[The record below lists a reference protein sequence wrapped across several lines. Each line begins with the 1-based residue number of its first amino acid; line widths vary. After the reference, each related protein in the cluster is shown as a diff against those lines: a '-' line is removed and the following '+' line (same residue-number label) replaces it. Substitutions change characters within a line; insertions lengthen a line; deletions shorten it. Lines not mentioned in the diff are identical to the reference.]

1 MIYGVQAGAVV
12 LTEAGKKIAARNAA
26 RLKAAITAM
35 QEMLAEV
42 EDAEEV
48 DATEA
53 GRDLAEAMLRK
64 SDTLDARRDAVRRAV
79 QETMTDPLRPDAMPY
94 VWIRDLFDGSVVVE
108 SGEDGG
114 LRQYPYSVDT
124 TVDPPRYTIGEG
136 SPVQLA
142 YVPMPGALS
151 EAALDEDFVALNEGA
166 VRSDGTATIKLIT
179 PGHGSSG
186 YYPKEVLER
195 DGPKVFLEGTKMF
208 ADHPTASEEA
218 GRPERSIRDLA
229 AVLTSA
235 ARWQD
240 LGPDGPGLYAEAKVY
255 EAWRKPL
262 DEMAAD
268 TGVSIRALGRARMGE
283 VDGRKGPIV
292 ESIVSVKS
300 VDFVTDPGRGGRIV
314 PLAEAAR
321 NRTPQG
327 RSPGSG
333 GTPAKEDH
341 MPLTAEEL
349 AMIATLQESVTTLTG
364 QVQALAGQNQRLVEA
379 SALTEA
385 GTYAAQLLAGVSL
398 PQMTKDRIAK
408 AVQAQATLKEGALD
422 RDAFRAL
429 VEAAAKDEAE
439 YLSRVAGYGHVRLPG
454 GDLDLFEA
462 AKEPTGAEVEAS
474 LTEAFQ
480 GLGMTAEAAKIAAKR

>member
-1 MIYGVQAGAVV
+1 MIYGLQAGAVV

-42 EDAEEV
+42 EDGEEV

-53 GRDLAEAMLRK
+53 GRELAEAMLRK
-64 SDTLDARRDAVRRAV
+64 SDTLDARMDAIRRAV
-79 QETMTDPLRPDAMPY
+79 RETMADPMRPDAMPY
-94 VWIRDLFDGSVVVE
+94 VWIRDLFDASVVIE
-108 SGEDGG
+108 NGEDGG
-114 LRQYPYSVDT
+114 LMQYPYSIDT
-124 TVDPPRYTIGEG
+124 TVDPPRYIIGEG

-142 YVPMPGALS
+142 YVPMAGALT

-195 DGPKVFLEGTKMF
+195 DGPKVFLEGTKMY
-208 ADHPTASEEA
+208 ADHPTAAEEA

-229 AVLTSA
+229 AVLTTA
-235 ARWQD
+235 GRWQD
-240 LGPDGPGLYAEAKVY
+240 MGPDGPGLYAEAKVY

-300 VDFVTDPGRGGRIV
+300 VDFVTDAGRGGRIV

-327 RSPGSG
+327 RSPISGSK
-333 GTPAKEDH
+333 PAKEVH
-341 MPLTAEEL
+341 MPLSAEEQ

-364 QVQALAGQNQRLVEA
+364 QVQNLATQNTRLVEA
-379 SALTEA
+379 AALSEA
-385 GTYAAQLLAGVSL
+385 GTYAAQLLAGVNL
-398 PQMTKDRIAK
+398 PQMVKDRVAQ
-408 AVQAQATLKEGALD
+408 AVQSQATLKEGALD
-422 RDAFRAL
+422 REAFRAL
-429 VEAAAKDEAE
+429 VEATAKTEAN
-439 YLSRVAGYGHVRLPG
+439 YLASVTGYGHVRLPG

-462 AKEPTGAEVEAS
+462 DKVPTATEAEAS

-480 GLGMTAEAAKIAAKR
+480 ALGMTAEAAKIAAKR